1 LSASLTVRK
10 YGYYP
15 KGMGEVLLEVQ
26 PCSKFTAIRLEEF
39 RTVEEIRGVSVCTF
53 LEDRKVAERQ
63 AKAATRHLKDHGYE
77 AKIQV
82 VNDRSNPL
90 QKGSSLVL
98 WAETSAGTLLGGDAI
113 GELRKPSEVVGREAA
128 ENLFRE
134 IEAQATV
141 DVHLA
146 DMLVPYVALA
156 DGNSVYL
163 TRDVTDHLDTN
174 MWLAQKIL
182 GVEFQV
188 TKVGN
193 RYRVEKSTA

>member
-1 LSASLTVRK
+1 
-10 YGYYP
+10 
-15 KGMGEVLLEVQ
+15 MGEVLLEVQ
-26 PCSKFTAIRLEEF
+26 PCSNLTPLRLEEF
-39 RTVEEIRGVSVCTF
+39 GTVEEVRGVSVCTF

-63 AKAATRHLKDHGYE
+63 AKAANRYLKNHGYE

-98 WAETSAGTLLGGDAI
+98 WTKTSTGALLGGDAI
-113 GELRKPSEVVGREAA
+113 GELRKLSEVVGREAA
-128 ENLFRE
+128 ENLFRDV
-134 IEAQATV
+134 EAQATV

-156 DGNSVYL
+156 DGNSFYL
-163 TRDVTDHLDTN
+163 SRDVTDHLDTN

-182 GVEFQV
+182 GVKFQV

-193 RYRVEKSTA
+193 LYRIEKSAS